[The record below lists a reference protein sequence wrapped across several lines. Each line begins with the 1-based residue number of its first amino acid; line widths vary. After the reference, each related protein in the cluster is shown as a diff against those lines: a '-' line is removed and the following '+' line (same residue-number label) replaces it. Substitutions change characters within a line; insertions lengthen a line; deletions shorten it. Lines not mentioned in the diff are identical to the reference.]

1 MACLAKHEVR
11 GRRVSRYKATR
22 GLLSMNHEDRFVI
35 ETQHGTEYSVWRDSE
50 NDTAQ
55 LQTKKNGIWTTLAN
69 ITSVSTEPC
78 TDPYPCYITHI
89 QVEKMHREDKGEYVF
104 CSRDKAF
111 GEALIDR
118 VLRSADVES
127 T

>member
-1 MACLAKHEVR
+1 M
-11 GRRVSRYKATR
+11 SRYKATR
-22 GLLSMNHEDRFVI
+22 SLVSMRHEDRFVI
-35 ETQHGTEYSVWRDSE
+35 ETQHGTEYSVCRDSH
-50 NDTAQ
+50 TAL

-118 VLRSADVES
+118 VLKSADVES